1 MGGGYRSAMR
11 HPSSIA
17 LIAAALLALGTAGC
31 GNTNGNQS
39 SGSGG
44 GSGASQVKQTQ
55 EQTGSGGEEIPA
67 DDAANVLAAQR
78 TISSLCRIDDARIG
92 GVSDQSG
99 SLDDLGQAVG
109 TLVQVV
115 RDNGANGVY
124 EIGSAERAR
133 QLSDVLGTAAGQLR
147 TCKQPQL
154 ADRLAKAVQD
164 A

>member
-1 MGGGYRSAMR
+1 MR
-11 HPSSIA
+11 ISSVA
-17 LIAAALLALGTAGC
+17 TWLATAVLAWAAAGC
-31 GNTNGNQS
+31 GSDTS
-39 SGSGG
+39 DESTRSGS

-55 EQTGSGGEEIPA
+55 AQTGSGGEEISA

-78 TISSLCRIDDARIG
+78 TISSLCELDDARIG
-92 GVSDQSG
+92 GISSQSG

-109 TLVQVV
+109 TLVQVI

-147 TCKQPQL
+147 SCKQPVL

-164 A
+164 T

>member
-1 MGGGYRSAMR
+1 MR
-11 HPSSIA
+11 HPGLAVVLTSV
-17 LIAAALLALGTAGC
+17 LLALGAAGC
-31 GNTNGNQS
+31 SSNTNGNES

-44 GSGASQVKQTQ
+44 GSGSSQVKQTQ
-55 EQTGSGGEEIPA
+55 EQTGSGGDEISA

-78 TISSLCRIDDARIG
+78 TISSLCQIDDARIG
-92 GVSDQSG
+92 GVSEESG
-99 SLDDLGQAVG
+99 SLDTLGQAVG

-133 QLSDVLGTAAGQLR
+133 QLSDVLDTAAGQLR
-147 TCKQPQL
+147 TCKQPAL
-154 ADRLAKAVQD
+154 ADRLTKAVQD